1 MSSSLG
7 ANTRVHIIMDHNKIR
22 FYLTKIESARR
33 EGTQELYLK
42 GFWDDDFQKSQAFA
56 YETATL
62 IRRRF
67 KDESRLS
74 TRISFAAGNSAELID
89 EE

>member
-1 MSSSLG
+1 VNATLS
-7 ANTRVHIIMDHNKIR
+7 ANTRVHVSMEHNSTR
-22 FYLTKIESARR
+22 YYLTKVESDRR
-33 EGTQELYLK
+33 PDTKELYLK
-42 GFWDDDFQKSQAFA
+42 GFWNDDFQKSEAFA

-89 EE
+89 DE